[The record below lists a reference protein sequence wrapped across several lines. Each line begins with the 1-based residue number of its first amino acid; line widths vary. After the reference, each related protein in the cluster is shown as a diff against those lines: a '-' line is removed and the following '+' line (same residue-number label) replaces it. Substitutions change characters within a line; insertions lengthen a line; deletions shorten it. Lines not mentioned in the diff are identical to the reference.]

1 MDRLR
6 WLSNVLD
13 AVAQFAS
20 DEFQRSAWVEFNGPD
35 GASFEEA
42 SELLEDFQLAETL
55 SSSSNHYELSPG
67 ERQVLSK
74 FWHALDDYS
83 THVYETRVKKP
94 GENYASPALVISQ
107 PEWQKVRAAA
117 LAALKYFKVAG
128 FPAMPRLPIFDRS
141 TVKGLK
147 GYWEV

>member
-20 DEFQRSAWVEFNGPD
+20 AEFQQSAWVEFNGPE

-42 SELLEDFQLAETL
+42 SELLEDCQLAASLTSPSNPYRLNSEERRVL
-55 SSSSNHYELSPG
+55 SS
-67 ERQVLSK
+67 
-74 FWHALDDYS
+74 FWQALDDYS

-94 GENYASPALVISQ
+94 GENYASAAQVISQ
-107 PEWQKVRAAA
+107 PEWHQVREAA
-117 LAALKYFKVAG
+117 LRTLVYFKTTG
-128 FPAMPRLPIFDRS
+128 FPAMPKLPIFDRN
-141 TVKGLK
+141 
-147 GYWEV
+147 